1 MVFEGDNLPEIIRK
15 TTFVCMHFAYLAC
28 MNPRA
33 ENIQIEIISE
43 GFKTLQNVSF
53 TYVNDKGEKE
63 QKKNEVYQGTDGVAV
78 LLINQQKQTV
88 ILIRQLRIATVLNDN
103 KTGMLIEACAGL
115 LDEKEPEIG
124 IKREIEEET
133 GYKVPEVKKIFEMY
147 TSPGAITERI
157 HYFIAAYDESMKVSS
172 GGGLDEEKEDIEIL
186 EMPFNEAYSK
196 LMTGEIKDAKTA
208 ILLQYAKIE
217 NIFD

>member
-1 MVFEGDNLPEIIRK
+1 
-15 TTFVCMHFAYLAC
+15 MHFAYLAC

>member
-1 MVFEGDNLPEIIRK
+1 MAF
-15 TTFVCMHFAYLAC
+15 TYLAF
-28 MNPRA
+28 MNVKA

-43 GFKTLQNVSF
+43 GFKTLQNVRY

-63 QKKNEVYQGTDGVAV
+63 QKKNEIYQGADGVAV

-88 ILIRQLRIATVLNDN
+88 ILIRQLRIATVLNGN
-103 KTGMLIEACAGL
+103 TTGMLIEACAGL
-115 LDEKEPEIG
+115 LDENDPEIG

-157 HYFIAAYDESMKVSS
+157 HYFIASYDESMKVSS
-172 GGGLDEEKEDIEIL
+172 GGGLDEEKEDIEVI
-186 EMPFNEAYSK
+186 EMPFKEAYRK
-196 LMTGEIKDAKTA
+196 LMLGEIKDAKTA
-208 ILLQYAKIE
+208 ILLQHAKIE
-217 NIFD
+217 KMFD

>member
-53 TYVNDKGEKE
+53 TYVNDQGEKE
-63 QKKNEVYQGTDGVAV
+63 EKKNEVYQGADGVAV

>member
-1 MVFEGDNLPEIIRK
+1 
-15 TTFVCMHFAYLAC
+15 
-28 MNPRA
+28 MNARA
-33 ENIQIEIISE
+33 ENIKIEILSE

-53 TYVNDKGEKE
+53 TYVKDNGKTE
-63 QKKNEVYQGTDGVAV
+63 QKLNEIYSGADGVAV
-78 LLINQQKQTV
+78 LLINTQKQTV
-88 ILIRQLRIATVLNDN
+88 ILIKQLRIASLLNGN

-115 LDEKEPEIG
+115 LDEKDPSAG

-157 HYFIAAYDESMKVSS
+157 HYFIAAYDETMKVSD
-172 GGGLDEEKEDIEIL
+172 GGGLDEEKEDIEVL
-186 EMPFNEAYSK
+186 EMPFEEAYNK

-217 NIFD
+217 KLFDQ